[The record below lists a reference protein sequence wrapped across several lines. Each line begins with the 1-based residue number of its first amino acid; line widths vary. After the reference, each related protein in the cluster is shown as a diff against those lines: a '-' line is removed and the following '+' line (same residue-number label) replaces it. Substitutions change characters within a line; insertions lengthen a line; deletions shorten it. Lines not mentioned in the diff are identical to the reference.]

1 MPHARC
7 LAVCS
12 LALAGCV
19 SFSDART
26 RSGGFCTDMPIYPAG
41 QTPDKPF
48 HRLQP
53 VASALKPLTEAER
66 LESLRRVACKLGADA
81 VIEAVN
87 ETAQNSD
94 HVTLERSSG
103 YAVVWTAAPTAPTPV
118 RVTRPAPV
126 EKPATELPPE
136 SAVLPSAAAE
146 PESEAAAAAAAAVH
160 EEKAEASESPPP
172 PRSTKKKPQPR

>member
-1 MPHARC
+1 MRSIALLPILSSL
-7 LAVCS
+7 LAP
-12 LALAGCV
+12 ACV
-19 SFSDART
+19 PFKDMRT
-26 RSGGFCTDMPIYPAG
+26 RSGGWCTDMPIFPAG

-66 LESLRRVACKLGADA
+66 LESLRREACKIGADA

-118 RVTRPAPV
+118 RVSPPSPIATPAPAAAPAPV
-126 EKPATELPPE
+126 ESAPAPKPEAAAPATETTEQASP
-136 SAVLPSAAAE
+136 A
-146 PESEAAAAAAAAVH
+146 SEA
-160 EEKAEASESPPP
+160 P
-172 PRSTKKKPQPR
+172 TPQPRKPRHKAATE